1 LPFLPSAELFMH
13 LTAGQLR
20 EILLNEFT
28 ESEVE
33 ALCVKL
39 GIEYTRLS
47 GTGLFG
53 KTRELLAIVHKQDR
67 ISHLRTHM
75 RAMRPNAFDAYQ
87 DADDDSEAADDP
99 DDAVTQRTE
108 RTAAPLSN
116 ETSPRTRN
124 RMIIASDTDDDGYS
138 DDQTDDA
145 DVVDRRR
152 VGNDH
157 DDDDGLDEDDI
168 VDPETVRQRPGSERR
183 VSRETTRA
191 YEIVPQTR
199 GLVPLLIAG
208 AVIVFAALIV
218 FLPSMLRGDAAASSV
233 AAPTDAP
240 PQATATS
247 SIPIIG
253 EAAGAPVIPTPQPA
267 QENPAG
273 VVVIA
278 TPAPISDA
286 GAPAAP
292 PNPNVIPTVPVIAT
306 PQAAPATTGENH
318 PAARLVQDANTAL
331 PAYFKGQT
339 GADTVA
345 AYWTGKAYDITVAW
359 NAALPKAVKLGNA
372 ARSTL
377 TIDFEFVRPPT
388 VTDSRADRHTVS
400 TREYWAYRN
409 PATNTNLCDTRDYT
423 YTVREIDG
431 QFLIETVTS
440 KVVNKLCR

>member
-1 LPFLPSAELFMH
+1 MH

-39 GIEYTRLS
+39 GVEYARLS

-67 ISHLRTHM
+67 LPHLRAHM
-75 RAMRPNAFDAYQ
+75 RAMRPNAFDAYR
-87 DADDDSEAADDP
+87 DPDEESAAADDP
-99 DDAVTQRTE
+99 DDESMQRSE
-108 RTAAPLSN
+108 RTAIPPHADGAL
-116 ETSPRTRN
+116 RVRN
-124 RMIIASDTDDDGYS
+124 RMLRTDDDDDDDSS
-138 DDQTDDA
+138 DRMLDADDPDDA
-145 DVVDRRR
+145 AAVDRR
-152 VGNDH
+152 VAHDH
-157 DDDDGLDEDDI
+157 RDDSFDDDDI
-168 VDPETVRQRPGSERR
+168 VDPDTVRQHTGSERR

-199 GLVPLLIAG
+199 GLVPLLIASV
-208 AVIVFAALIV
+208 VIVFAALIV

-278 TPAPISDA
+278 TPAPIGDA
-286 GAPAAP
+286 GAPAPAATA
-292 PNPNVIPTVPVIAT
+292 NPNAIPTVPVVAT

-331 PAYFKGQT
+331 PAYFKGQAS
-339 GADTVA
+339 ADDVA
-345 AYWTGKAYDITVAW
+345 AYWTGKAYDVTVAW

-372 ARSTL
+372 ARTTL
-377 TIDFEFVRPPT
+377 VIDFEFVRPPT

-423 YTVREIDG
+423 YTVREIGG
-431 QFLIETVTS
+431 QFLIETVAS